1 MDSFTVGNPSAPLHI
16 VGHGGYWRAR
26 DKADYSFVADAFA
39 PHGISTIVI
48 NYDLCPEVQVSDIVE
63 QVKRA
68 FSWIRD
74 NAGAYGCQAINMTAS
89 GHSAG
94 AHLLADALSD
104 RPPLAGPHAALLLSG
119 SYELWPRLQL
129 SLKKAT
135 GKALW

>member
-1 MDSFTVGNPSAPLHI
+1 MVVNVVEVGCVVLLSSRRRNTRGALVTEVQTCALPI
-16 VGHGGYWRAR
+16 
-26 DKADYSFVADAFA
+26 YSFVAGALA

-48 NYDLCPEVQVSDIVE
+48 NYDLCPEVQGSDIVE

-94 AHLLADALSD
+94 AHLD
-104 RPPLAGPHAALLLSG
+104 RKSVV
-119 SYELWPRLQL
+119 
-129 SLKKAT
+129 
-135 GKALW
+135 

>member
-1 MDSFTVGNPSAPLHI
+1 M
-16 VGHGGYWRAR
+16 
-26 DKADYSFVADAFA
+26 
-39 PHGISTIVI
+39 STIVI

-94 AHLLADALSD
+94 AHLIETALSD
-104 RPPLAGPHAALLLSG
+104 RPHLAGPPAPLLITG
-119 SYELWPRLQL
+119 ILQL
-129 SLKKAT
+129 ETLLPLTAT
-135 GKALW
+135 RENPCYPGTQTRARG